1 MTCTNM
7 FLSREAPASWPK
19 YHINTTKHLATPL
32 LLTKGEQAC
41 ADLTVAA
48 ARGSCK

>member
-7 FLSREAPASWPK
+7 FLSREAPASWLK

-48 ARGSCK
+48 ARGSCR